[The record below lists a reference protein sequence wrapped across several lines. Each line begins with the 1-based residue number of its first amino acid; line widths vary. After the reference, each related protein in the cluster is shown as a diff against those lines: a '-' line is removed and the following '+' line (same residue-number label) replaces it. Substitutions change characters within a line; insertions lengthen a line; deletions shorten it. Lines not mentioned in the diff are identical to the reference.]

1 MGTMS
6 RLIARHRAQIKERS
20 RISRYILLLA
30 IMATLTCFATFI
42 SVLGGRYPLPVGAE
56 IFAQNPERMLGA
68 TNFCMMTAVGAALRM
83 WRFRQMRIKLMIAEA
98 FIRENDEGTAMKLL
112 LEPVFG
118 DQVWEDDE
126 SPLRR
131 EKAKPMPEG
140 LTA

>member
-6 RLIARHRAQIKERS
+6 RLIGRHRAQIKERS

-30 IMATLTCFATFI
+30 IAATLACFATFV
-42 SVLGGRYPLPVGAE
+42 SVLGGQYPLPIGAE
-56 IFAQNPERMLGA
+56 FFAQNPERMLGA

-98 FIRENDEGTAMKLL
+98 FIREDDQDTAMKLL

-118 DQVWEDDE
+118 EQVWEEGDH
-126 SPLRR
+126 PVLRG
-131 EKAKPMPEG
+131 KA
-140 LTA
+140 